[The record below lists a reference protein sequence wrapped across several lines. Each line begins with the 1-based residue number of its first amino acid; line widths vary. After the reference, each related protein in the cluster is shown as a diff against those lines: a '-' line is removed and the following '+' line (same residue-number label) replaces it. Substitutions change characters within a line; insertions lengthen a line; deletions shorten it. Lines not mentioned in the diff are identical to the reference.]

1 LSKFK
6 RKDIPKKRIRNN
18 KPIVKKGGNGKK
30 PNKIKGGNG
39 NGKLTALRLRF
50 IDEYL
55 KDLNA
60 TQAVIRAGYSKKG
73 ADSKGSQL
81 LGIIKVQE
89 AVQKRR
95 LALQKKVQID
105 QEGVIKR
112 YLMLVDYNIKDF
124 FNDDCTMK
132 PISEIPKE
140 ALYAICG
147 FEADKKIITTKDMK
161 TIEETLIRKFKLPDK
176 KGVLD
181 SLAKHLGM
189 FEKDNQLTVVKENN
203 INVKVEL
210 PESVDRI
217 GDVLGILLGSGLVK
231 RRLVE
236 HSKGKLS
243 AAQEV
248 IDA

>member
-1 LSKFK
+1 MSKFK

-18 KPIVKKGGNGKK
+18 KPIVKKGGNG
-30 PNKIKGGNG
+30 NG
-39 NGKLTALRLRF
+39 NGRNRKLTF
-50 IDEYL
+50 KQSKFVDELL
-55 KDLNA
+55 KDPKGNVS
-60 TQAVIRAGYSKKG
+60 QAAIRAGYSIKG
-73 ADSKGSQL
+73 AGIQGHL
-81 LGIIKVQE
+81 LLKNIKIKTAIE
-89 AVQKRR
+89 KCRK
-95 LALQKKVQID
+95 ALMATSRID
-105 QEGVIKR
+105 QEWVLKR
-112 YLMLVDYNIKDF
+112 LEMLTEFTITDF
-124 FNDDCTMK
+124 FNDDGTMK
-132 PISEIPKE
+132 PFSEIPKE
-140 ALYAICG
+140 KLYAIGG
-147 FEADKKIITTKDMK
+147 FKQSKKVLTDKDEEYITECIK
-161 TIEETLIRKFKLPDK
+161 EFKLPDK
-176 KGVLD
+176 LKVLD
-181 SLAKHLGM
+181 TIGKHLGM